1 MALTARFVPLVAG
14 RWPGKQT
21 ASYARRR
28 AAFRVGYAQR
38 LEALDAEL
46 AKLGAKDIII
56 EAEFEAREIR
66 NDGWPRS
73 TARPKGP
80 AIIVSFKS
88 DKGPLSFPCD
98 TYTGWEDNLYAI
110 ALALEALRAVDR
122 YGVTRQAEQYRGW
135 AQLPPP
141 AAERKAFADR
151 AAAAE
156 WLWVVSGTNYRPDLL
171 LAGGDPLAAAY
182 RMAAKKL
189 HPDSGGTTAE
199 FQKLQDAMRLIDQG
213 GRRG

>member
-135 AQLPPP
+135 AQLPAP
-141 AAERKAFADR
+141 AGEWKAIADR
-151 AAAAE
+151 IEAAQ
-156 WLWVVSGTNYRPDLL
+156 WLADVCGVRYNLTALVHSGELL
-171 LAGGDPLAAAY
+171 TEAY
-182 RMAAKKL
+182 RIAAKKL
-189 HPDSGGTTAE
+189 HPDSGGTTAS
-199 FQKLQDAMRLIDQG
+199 FQRLQDAMQLIKG
-213 GRRG
+213 GHRG